1 MTETGK
7 LIQPLNELTE
17 IKKSK
22 AFINATTSPGNLP
35 IPAQRLFLALLSY
48 ISPDTTEDTFIIKG
62 KDLANLAD
70 LSPNV
75 VGQQLEEMSE
85 KADAL
90 RAYTLVIRE
99 DDGNDLRVGLISSTK
114 YLKGQ
119 RAIRVKVD
127 QYLMPY
133 LQQMKEQYVISYP
146 AGGPMKFRSEYSI
159 RLYDMMVYYLNQENG
174 YHYYTKEEVRKLFNI
189 PDGKIPLTSTLNQR
203 VITPAIRDINNYTHL
218 NVELKMEKRGHTIVG
233 YHFFVENKE
242 EVINNCVLKI
252 EEKKASDEE
261 FVLTLISPPYNFNKV
276 VLYSLM
282 EKYGIESIKNN
293 FKYTQGKNPKN
304 FSKYLY
310 WSINHQVYE
319 KEKEAE
325 QIHKINSRMKLDVPV
340 PVYSETKPSSLFNDE
355 DMYEVEKTSFN
366 PEKLKDSNPKLYQ
379 QFLRINKILKEKEE
393 QSKDIESLK

>member
-1 MTETGK
+1 MTESGE
-7 LIQPLNELTE
+7 LVRPLNELSE

-22 AFINATTSPGNLP
+22 AFIDATTSPGNLP

-62 KDLANLAD
+62 KDLADLAG

-75 VGQQLEEMSE
+75 VGQQLEEISE

-90 RAYTLVIRE
+90 RAYTLVIKE
-99 DDGNDLRVGLISSTK
+99 DDGNYLRVGLISSTK
-114 YLKGQ
+114 YLRGQ
-119 RAIRVKVD
+119 RAIRIKID
-127 QYLMPY
+127 EYLMPY
-133 LQQMKEQYVISYP
+133 LKQMKEQYVISYP

-203 VITPAIRDINNYTHL
+203 VIAPSIRDINNYTHL
-218 NVELKMEKRGHTIVG
+218 NVELRLEKRGHTIIG

-242 EVINNCVLKI
+242 GTINNCTLEI
-252 EEKKASDEE
+252 EEKKKTDEE
-261 FVLTLISPPYNFNKV
+261 FIMSLISEPYKFNKV
-276 VLYSLM
+276 VLYSLI
-282 EKYGIESIKNN
+282 ERYGLESIKNN
-293 FKYTQGKNPKN
+293 FKYTQSKNPNN

-310 WSINHQVYE
+310 WAINHQVYE

-325 QIHKINSRMKLDVPV
+325 QIQKINTRMKLEVPV
-340 PVYSETKPSSLFNDE
+340 PVYSEEQSSMLFDE
-355 DMYEVEKTSFN
+355 EEIYKAEQSSFN
-366 PEKLKDSNPKLYQ
+366 PERLKDTNPNLYQ
-379 QFLRINKILKEKEE
+379 QFLRINEILKEKGENR
-393 QSKDIESLK
+393 